1 MADSISRLTYHLEEL
16 GLGLKRALDSITF
29 QSQEVHQG
37 DARTIKVTVELLN
50 ITAMRE
56 VFQRILRLVTEWAD
70 IDDGIVVPRIAKAH
84 TTICGPAVN
93 QCP

>member
-1 MADSISRLTYHLEEL
+1 MADSISCLIYHLEEL
-16 GLGLKRALDSITF
+16 GLGLERALNGITF
-29 QSQEVHQG
+29 LSQKVHQR
-37 DARTIKVTVELLN
+37 DARAIKVTVELLN

-70 IDDGIVVPRIAKAH
+70 IDDGIIVPSIAKAH
-84 TTICGPAVN
+84 ATICGPAVD